1 MSKRKNVVVKTLCL
15 LLGIYLLN
23 SESARIYA
31 MEDVGEKIET
41 ALEESQPQQYEMNI
55 ILNDLLIKWWKWP
68 SNASDELDGP
78 FDEPLGEYSPE
89 ALREYTDREL
99 EVKIEYGYGRL
110 WEGDAEQF
118 IQSVR
123 IYENGEV
130 ISCSF
135 HVWRYEWVDGGGA
148 KLKYPRVEE
157 KWWKPESD

>member
-1 MSKRKNVVVKTLCL
+1 MIKYKYVVKKFICL
-15 LLGIYLLN
+15 LLGISIWNL
-23 SESARIYA
+23 ETVRIYA
-31 MEDVGEKIET
+31 MENVGEKIET

-78 FDEPLGEYSPE
+78 FDDPLGEYSPE

-110 WEGDAEQF
+110 WEGDADRF

-135 HVWRYEWVDGGGA
+135 HAWECGFVDSLGSR
-148 KLKYPRVEE
+148 LKYPRV
-157 KWWKPESD
+157 P

>member
-1 MSKRKNVVVKTLCL
+1 MSKRKNVAVKTLCL

-31 MEDVGEKIET
+31 LEDVGEKIEA
-41 ALEESQPQQYEMNI
+41 ALEESQPQQYEINM
-55 ILNDLLIKWWKWP
+55 ILDDLGIKNWIWP
-68 SNASDELDGP
+68 SYASDELDLP

-89 ALREYTDREL
+89 ALREYTDRKL

-110 WEGDAEQF
+110 WEGDGERF

-130 ISCSF
+130 ISCSYNS
-135 HVWRYEWVDGGGA
+135 WRVGCVDNGGVE
-148 KLKYPRVEE
+148 LKYPRVEE

>member
-41 ALEESQPQQYEMNI
+41 ALKESQPQQYEMNI

-68 SNASDELDGP
+68 SNASDEVDGP
-78 FDEPLGEYSPE
+78 FDDPLGEYSPE

-110 WEGDAEQF
+110 WEGNAEQF

-130 ISCSF
+130 ISSSF
-135 HVWRYEWVDGGGA
+135 HAWECGFVDSLGS
-148 KLKYPRVEE
+148 KLKYPRV
-157 KWWKPESD
+157 P

>member
-41 ALEESQPQQYEMNI
+41 ALKESQPQQYEMNI
-55 ILNDLLIKWWKWP
+55 ILNDLRIKWWKWP
-68 SNASDELDGP
+68 SNASDEVDGP
-78 FDEPLGEYSPE
+78 FDDPLGEYSPE

-110 WEGDAEQF
+110 WEGNAEQF

-130 ISCSF
+130 ISSSF
-135 HVWRYEWVDGGGA
+135 HAWECGFVDGLGS
-148 KLKYPRVEE
+148 KLKYPRV
-157 KWWKPESD
+157 P